1 MNNINLNQFL
11 QTTILENTTIEPN
24 EFKITF
30 AELICG
36 EDSKTYKQQFI
47 NYLKSPKKSNLKNK
61 QTKEIFI
68 KTSEENKKLAQKFDL
83 LIQHL
88 TILQTAIHNF
98 DHSFNINNM
107 GEKTQTST
115 KKAQIL
121 LYWILEQFITWK
133 QKPHFNNVEEVK
145 FSLIYFINRVKP
157 EIDNYIREMALH
169 ACNPERFTNINDI
182 QKFKKV
188 SSRTFALA

>member
-1 MNNINLNQFL
+1 MKKINFNQFL
-11 QTTILENTTIEPN
+11 QTTILENSTIEPN
-24 EFKITF
+24 EFDLTF

-36 EDSKTYKQQFI
+36 KNSKTYKHQFI
-47 NYLKSPKKSNLKNK
+47 NYLKLPQKSNIKNK
-61 QTKEIFI
+61 QTKEIFA
-68 KTSEENKKLAQKFDL
+68 KSSEENKELAAKFDL
-83 LIQHL
+83 IIQHL
-88 TILQTAIHNF
+88 TALQTAIDNF
-98 DHSFNINNM
+98 DILFIINCKVENIS
-107 GEKTQTST
+107 TSS

-157 EIDNYIREMALH
+157 EIDNYLREMALH
-169 ACNPERFTNINDI
+169 ACNPERFASINDI
-182 QKFKKV
+182 QKFQKI

>member
-1 MNNINLNQFL
+1 
-11 QTTILENTTIEPN
+11 
-24 EFKITF
+24 
-30 AELICG
+30 
-36 EDSKTYKQQFI
+36 
-47 NYLKSPKKSNLKNK
+47 
-61 QTKEIFI
+61 
-68 KTSEENKKLAQKFDL
+68 
-83 LIQHL
+83 
-88 TILQTAIHNF
+88 
-98 DHSFNINNM
+98 M
-107 GEKTQTST
+107 GEKAQTST

-169 ACNPERFTNINDI
+169 ACDPERFTNINDI
-182 QKFKKV
+182 QKFKKI